1 MHGHT
6 SMLTYNMG
14 QNADLVD
21 LISSL
26 AVMDKGIRTFLISSA
41 LRCKLT
47 SFSVLTTG
55 MVFSV
60 EVPAMS

>member
-1 MHGHT
+1 MHDHT
-6 SMLTYNMG
+6 SMITYNMG
-14 QNADLVD
+14 QNADLAD
-21 LISSL
+21 FISGL
-26 AVMDKGIRTFLISSA
+26 AMMDKGIRTFLISSA

-55 MVFSV
+55 MIFSV